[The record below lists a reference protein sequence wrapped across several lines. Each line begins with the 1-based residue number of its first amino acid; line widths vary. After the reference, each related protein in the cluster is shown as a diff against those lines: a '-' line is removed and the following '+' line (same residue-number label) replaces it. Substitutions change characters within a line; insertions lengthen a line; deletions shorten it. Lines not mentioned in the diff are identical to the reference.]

1 MAEEASTP
9 AAPDPAQKLTAEFN
23 GLQTELRTLQGK
35 VNLQSVRDSVDDLK
49 AQIDGLPQKVR
60 DLRERNY
67 AFAKGLEDRAVE
79 LGQRWSGTMP
89 SILTV
94 IDQQTYQLQLAVRP
108 VEMQL
113 SSLATQMGNPDYG
126 LTLASQ
132 LRTDINTL
140 EGRVSGA
147 ESTVHGMY
155 DTFYAEANKFN
166 SELERIKWMLD
177 QLDQASFK
185 LLATEGAIAAVKA
198 TWTRDGREDKDDP
211 QGILFLTD
219 QRLLFEQK
227 QQVATK
233 KVLFITTETKM
244 VQQLALDLPLVKV
257 EEVKAS
263 KQGFLKNEDFVD
275 FRFASGAQVNAA
287 QFHIFAM
294 DGGAWVALVNRARNS
309 DFDKDR
315 AIEIDK
321 AEEDKVKEAPTICP
335 SCGGT
340 IRQAVLRGMATIT
353 CEYCGRVIK
362 L

>member
-1 MAEEASTP
+1 MP
-9 AAPDPAQKLTAEFN
+9 AIT
-23 GLQTELRTLQGK
+23 
-35 VNLQSVRDSVDDLK
+35 
-49 AQIDGLPQKVR
+49 
-60 DLRERNY
+60 
-67 AFAKGLEDRAVE
+67 
-79 LGQRWSGTMP
+79 
-89 SILTV
+89 TV
-94 IDQQTYQLQLAVRP
+94 IDQQTYQLQLSVRP
-108 VEMQL
+108 IEMQISAL
-113 SSLATQMGNPDYG
+113 STQLGNPDYG

-140 EGRVSGA
+140 EGRISGA

-155 DTFYAEANKFN
+155 DTFYSEANKFN
-166 SELERIKWMLD
+166 TELERIKWMLD
-177 QLDQASFK
+177 QLDQASFN
-185 LLATEGAIAAVKA
+185 LMATEGALAAVKA

-211 QGILFLTD
+211 QGILYLTD

-233 KVLFITTETKM
+233 KVLFITTESKM
-244 VQQLALDLPLVKV
+244 VQQLSLDLPLMKI

-275 FRFASGAQVNAA
+275 YRFASGTQVPTA
-287 QFHIFAM
+287 QFHIFGQ
-294 DGGAWVALVNRARNS
+294 DGGAWVALVNRARNH

-321 AEEDKVKEAPTICP
+321 AEEEKVKDAPTICP

>member
-1 MAEEASTP
+1 MAEPSAP
-9 AAPDPAQKLTAEFN
+9 AVPDPAQKLTAEFN
-23 GLQTELRTLQGK
+23 GLQTELRTLHSK
-35 VNLQSVRDSVDDLK
+35 VNLQTVRVTVEDLK
-49 AQIDGLPQKVR
+49 VKIDGFPQRVR
-60 DLRERNY
+60 DLRQRKY
-67 AFAKGLEDRAVE
+67 AFAKGLEERALD

-89 SILTV
+89 SVMTV
-94 IDQQTYQLQLAVRP
+94 IDQQSYQLQMAVRP
-108 VEMQL
+108 VEMQI
-113 SSLATQMGNPDYG
+113 SALAAQLGNPDYG
-126 LTLASQ
+126 LTLAAQ
-132 LRTDINTL
+132 LRADINTL

-147 ESTVHGMY
+147 EATVRGMY
-155 DTFYAEANKFN
+155 DSFSAEATKFN
-166 SELERIKWMLD
+166 YELERIKWMLD
-177 QLDQASFK
+177 QLDQASFT
-185 LLATEGAIAAVKA
+185 LMATEGALAAVKA

-211 QGILFLTD
+211 QGILYLTD

-233 KVLFITTETKM
+233 KVLFITTESKM
-244 VQQLALDLPLVKV
+244 IQQLSLDLPLMKI

-263 KQGFLKNEDFVD
+263 KQGLLKNEDFLD
-275 FRFASGAQVNAA
+275 FRFGGGAQVPTA
-287 QFHIFAM
+287 QFHIFGQ
-294 DGGAWVALVNRARNS
+294 DGSMWVALVNRARNH

-321 AEEDKVKEAPTICP
+321 AEADKVKDAPTICP

>member
-1 MAEEASTP
+1 MAEPSPTS
-9 AAPDPAQKLTAEFN
+9 APDPAQKLAAEFN

-35 VNLQSVRDSVDDLK
+35 VQLQSVRDSVEDLK
-49 AQIDGLPQKVR
+49 TQIDGLPQRVR
-60 DLRERNY
+60 DLRQRKY

-79 LGQRWSGTMP
+79 LGQRWGTTMP
-89 SILTV
+89 AITSV
-94 IDQQTYQLQLAVRP
+94 IDQQANNLMYAIRP
-108 VEMQL
+108 LEMQI
-113 SSLATQMGNPDYG
+113 SSLATQLGNPDYG

-155 DTFYAEANKFN
+155 DSFYAEANKFN
-166 SELERIKWMLD
+166 AELERIKWMLD
-177 QLDQASFK
+177 QLDQASFN
-185 LLATEGAIAAVKA
+185 LLATEGALAAVKA

-211 QGILFLTD
+211 QGILYLTD

-233 KVLFITTETKM
+233 KVLFITTESKM
-244 VQQLALDLPLVKV
+244 VQQLTLELPLVKI
-257 EEVKAS
+257 EEVKGS
-263 KQGFLKNEDFVD
+263 KQGFLKNEDYLD
-275 FRFASGAQVNAA
+275 FRFSSGAQVPNA
-287 QFHIFAM
+287 QFHIFGQ
-294 DGGAWVALVNRARNS
+294 DCNSWVALVNRARNS

-321 AEEDKVKEAPTICP
+321 AEVEKVKDAPTQCP
-335 SCGGT
+335 SCGGQ
-340 IRQAVLRGMATIT
+340 IKQAVLRGMASIN
-353 CEYCGRVIK
+353 CEYCGTTIK